1 MRRVKKESPMKT
13 KLSFVAVALLFSVIT
28 TGSCYA
34 QQTGLD
40 VKIPFAFQAGNHT
53 LPAGE
58 YRVERAIKGT
68 ELSQRIRQVDG
79 DAVTT
84 VQTMLVEAKTG
95 NPNPKLV
102 FNRYGHAYF
111 LSQIWTGDARGR
123 QLFKSDHEKEMARQE
138 KRTGIALLLQPTSSR
153 PKL

>member
-1 MRRVKKESPMKT
+1 MKT

-34 QQTGLD
+34 QQTALD

-53 LPAGE
+53 LPAGK
-58 YRVERAIKGT
+58 YRVQRAINGT
-68 ELSQRIRQVDG
+68 EVVQRIRQVDG
-79 DAVTT
+79 NAVTT
-84 VQTMLVEAKTG
+84 VQTMLVETKTG
-95 NPNPKLV
+95 NPNPRMV
-102 FNRYGHAYF
+102 FNRYGNTYF

-123 QLFKSDHEKEMARQE
+123 RLLESDHEKEMARQE
-138 KRTGIALLLQPTSSR
+138 RRTQIALLPQPTSSR